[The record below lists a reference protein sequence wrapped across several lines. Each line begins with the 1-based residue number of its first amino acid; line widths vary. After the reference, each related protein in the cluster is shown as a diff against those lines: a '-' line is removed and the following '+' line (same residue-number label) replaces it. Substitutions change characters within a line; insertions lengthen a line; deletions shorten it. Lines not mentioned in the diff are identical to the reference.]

1 VNTSCNAD
9 DVDGRRISAYP
20 ARERQRLPIVVLAI
34 VIFAIVVFAAGGL
47 AIVVVGTVVARAPD
61 VVWRGVMVL
70 MIVCML
76 AELLAGSMRA
86 CFIGLESSQAL
97 SAPLSYERKVGCHV
111 HTHHRSSR

>member
-1 VNTSCNAD
+1 M
-9 DVDGRRISAYP
+9 DGGGIPPYS
-20 ARERQRLPIVVLAI
+20 ARERPRFPIVVLAVVVLAIIIFAI
-34 VIFAIVVFAAGGL
+34 VIFAGL
-47 AIVVVGTVVARAPD
+47 AIVGVGPVVTRAPD

-76 AELLAGSMRA
+76 AELFAGSMRA
-86 CFIGLESSQAL
+86 CFLGPESSQAL